1 LPVAGVAGFS
11 DAPTSDTTPADGQE
25 AGCGII
31 GRSVTESTEPEQLA
45 AARRTLALL
54 HAQAEAVRAD
64 LASLRRETEKAK
76 QELSGLRTAQ
86 LHEVNNRLVQ
96 AAVQADTAAQTAVSS
111 LDELTRST
119 QHDELT
125 GATTRV
131 LMLDRLQSAIARAQR
146 SASRVGLLFLDL
158 DGFKLIN
165 DTLGHSIGDQVLRLA
180 AQRLASVVRESDSVS
195 RYGGDEFVVLL
206 AEISSA
212 ADAAPIARKILD
224 ALASP
229 AVIGPHPISL
239 KASIGI
245 AIYPDDG
252 ADAVTLIRHAD
263 AAMYRSKRQG
273 AGGFEF
279 YQDDGSTDPGD
290 QLTSDAMPLAIR
302 RADSAFSE
310 HEARLRELLEA
321 NRELVG
327 AAQVAQKLQ
336 ASAEAAHHR
345 QINFVAMAAHAL
357 RNPLSAIRMA
367 TSLLSD
373 SRVNPGAKERQLQLV
388 QRQAALI
395 ARLVDDLLDG
405 SRVGTGEFRLQRREL
420 QLDAI
425 LSVAADACRHAID
438 AKQQRLQLDAPA
450 ESAIVYGDP
459 QRLTQVFSNLLNNA
473 SRRSPPGGTV
483 TLTTRFDGYQVV
495 ITVADEGPG
504 IAPEV
509 LAGIFDLFAVDTQV
523 PLEESGLG
531 IGLAVVRA
539 LAEAHGG
546 SVGAMSAQGGRGS
559 QFVVRL
565 PRANPEPAAT

>member
-1 LPVAGVAGFS
+1 MRHHGPHRDPSHRTG
-11 DAPTSDTTPADGQE
+11 T
-25 AGCGII
+25 
-31 GRSVTESTEPEQLA
+31 LA
-45 AARRTLALL
+45 TARRTLALL
-54 HAQAEAVRAD
+54 QAQAEAVRAD

-76 QELSGLRTAQ
+76 QELNGLRTAQ
-86 LHEVNNRLVQ
+86 LLEVNDRLVQ

-146 SASRVGLLFLDL
+146 SSARVGLLFLDL
-158 DGFKLIN
+158 DGFKQIN
-165 DTLGHSIGDQVLRLA
+165 DSLGHAVGDQVLRLA
-180 AQRLASVVRESDSVS
+180 AERLASVVRESDSVS

-206 AEISSA
+206 DEMSSA

-224 ALASP
+224 ALAAP
-229 AVIGPHPISL
+229 AVIGSHPISL

-263 AAMYRSKRQG
+263 AAMYRSQAAR
-273 AGGFEF
+273 APAASSSIRTTAAPTPATT
-279 YQDDGSTDPGD
+279 STA
-290 QLTSDAMPLAIR
+290 DAMPLAIR
-302 RADSAFSE
+302 RADVAFSE

-336 ASAEAAHHR
+336 ANAEAAHHR

-373 SRVNPGAKERQLQLV
+373 PRVNAAAKERQLQLV

-405 SRVGTGEFRLQRREL
+405 SRVGTGEFRLQRRDL

-425 LSVAADACRHAID
+425 LGVAADACRHAID
-438 AKQQRLQLDAPA
+438 AKQQRLVLEAPPEPA
-450 ESAIVYGDP
+450 VVNGDP
-459 QRLTQVFSNLLNNA
+459 QRLIQVFGNLLNNA
-473 SRRSPPGGTV
+473 SRRSPAGGDGDALDPHRRPPG
-483 TLTTRFDGYQVV
+483 RHHRRRR
-495 ITVADEGPG
+495 GPRHRARG
-504 IAPEV
+504 PRRH
-509 LAGIFDLFAVDTQV
+509 LR
-523 PLEESGLG
+523 P
-531 IGLAVVRA
+531 VRHRHPGA
-539 LAEAHGG
+539 ARG
-546 SVGAMSAQGGRGS
+546 VGARASAWRS
-559 QFVVRL
+559 CARW
-565 PRANPEPAAT
+565 PRRTAAASAP

>member
-1 LPVAGVAGFS
+1 M
-11 DAPTSDTTPADGQE
+11 
-25 AGCGII
+25 I
-31 GRSVTESTEPEQLA
+31 GRTVTDPSEQEQLA

-54 HAQAEAVRAD
+54 QAQAEAVRAD

-86 LHEVNNRLVQ
+86 LLEVNDRLVQ

-111 LDELTRST
+111 LDELSRST

-146 SASRVGLLFLDL
+146 SSARVGLLFLDL
-158 DGFKLIN
+158 DGFKQIN
-165 DTLGHSIGDQVLRLA
+165 DTLGHAVGDQVLRLA
-180 AQRLASVVRESDSVS
+180 AERMASVVRESDSVS

-206 AEISSA
+206 AEMTSA

-224 ALASP
+224 ALAAP

-263 AAMYRSKRQG
+263 AAMYRIKRQG
-273 AGGFEF
+273 TGGFEF

-290 QLTSDAMPLAIR
+290 NLTSEAMPLTIR
-302 RADSAFSE
+302 RADVAFSE

-327 AAQVAQKLQ
+327 AAQIAQKLQ
-336 ASAEAAHHR
+336 ANAEAAHHR

-367 TSLLSD
+367 TSLLLD
-373 SRVNPGAKERQLQLV
+373 PRVNAAAKERQLQLV
-388 QRQAALI
+388 QRQAGLI

-405 SRVGTGEFRLQRREL
+405 SRVGTGEFRLQRRDL
-420 QLDAI
+420 LLDAI
-425 LSVAADACRHAID
+425 LGVAADACRHAID
-438 AKQQRLQLDAPA
+438 AKQQRLAVLDPPSELAL
-450 ESAIVYGDP
+450 VNGDP
-459 QRLTQVFSNLLNNA
+459 QRLIQVFSNLLNNA
-473 SRRSPPGGTV
+473 SRRSPMGGVV
-483 TLTTRFDGYQVV
+483 TLATRIDGHQVIV
-495 ITVADEGPG
+495 TVADEGPG

-509 LAGIFDLFAVDTQV
+509 LAGIFDLFAIDTQV

-546 SVGAMSAQGGRGS
+546 SVGAMNAQDGRGS
-559 QFVVRL
+559 RFVVRL
-565 PRANPEPAAT
+565 PRVGANAIAT

>member
-1 LPVAGVAGFS
+1 MIRRTVAE
-11 DAPTSDTTPADGQE
+11 PAEQ
-25 AGCGII
+25 
-31 GRSVTESTEPEQLA
+31 EQLA

-54 HAQAEAVRAD
+54 QAQADAVRAD
-64 LASLRRETEKAK
+64 LASLRRETEKVR

-86 LHEVNNRLVQ
+86 LLEVNDRLVQ

-146 SASRVGLLFLDL
+146 SAARVGLLFLDL
-158 DGFKLIN
+158 DGFKQIN
-165 DTLGHSIGDQVLRLA
+165 DNLGHAVGDQVLRLA
-180 AQRLASVVRESDSVS
+180 ADRLASVVRESDSVS

-206 AEISSA
+206 SEMTSA

-224 ALASP
+224 ALAAP
-229 AVIGPHPISL
+229 AVVGPHPVTL
-239 KASIGI
+239 KASIGV
-245 AIYPDDG
+245 AVYPDDG

-263 AAMYRSKRQG
+263 AAMYQAKRRG

-279 YQDDGSTDPGD
+279 YQGDGNTDPAD
-290 QLTSDAMPLAIR
+290 IPVVDPMPLAIR
-302 RADSAFSE
+302 RTDTAFSE

-327 AAQVAQKLQ
+327 AAQIAQKLQ
-336 ASAEAAHHR
+336 AEAEAAHHR

-367 TSLLSD
+367 TSLISD
-373 SRVNPGAKERQLQLV
+373 ARVNAGAKERQLQLV

-395 ARLVDDLLDG
+395 ARLIDDLLDG
-405 SRVGTGEFRLQRREL
+405 SRVGTGEFRLQRRDL
-420 QLDAI
+420 QLDQI
-425 LSVAADACRHAID
+425 LGVAAEACRHAID
-438 AKQQRLQLDAPA
+438 AKEQRLVLDVGDAPA
-450 ESAIVYGDP
+450 MVNGDP
-459 QRLTQVFSNLLNNA
+459 QRLIQVFGNLLNNA
-473 SRRSPPGGTV
+473 SRRSPAGGTV
-483 TLTTRFDGYQVV
+483 TLTTRFDGSQVV
-495 ITVADEGPG
+495 VTVADEGAG
-504 IAPEV
+504 IAPDV
-509 LAGIFDLFAVDTQV
+509 LAGIFDLFAIDTQV

-546 SVGAMSAQGGRGS
+546 SVGAMSEQGGRGS

-565 PRANPEPAAT
+565 PRVVAEGAPA

>member
-1 LPVAGVAGFS
+1 
-11 DAPTSDTTPADGQE
+11 
-25 AGCGII
+25 
-31 GRSVTESTEPEQLA
+31 
-45 AARRTLALL
+45 
-54 HAQAEAVRAD
+54 
-64 LASLRRETEKAK
+64 
-76 QELSGLRTAQ
+76 
-86 LHEVNNRLVQ
+86 
-96 AAVQADTAAQTAVSS
+96 VQADTAAQTAVSS

-146 SASRVGLLFLDL
+146 SATRVGVLFLDL
-158 DGFKLIN
+158 DGFKQIN
-165 DTLGHSIGDQVLRLA
+165 DNLGHAVGDQVLRLA
-180 AQRLASVVRESDSVS
+180 AERLAAVVRESDSVS

-206 AEISSA
+206 SEMSSA

-224 ALASP
+224 ALAAP
-229 AVIGPHPISL
+229 AKVGPHPISL
-239 KASIGI
+239 KASLGV
-245 AIYPDDG
+245 AVYPDDG
-252 ADAVTLIRHAD
+252 ADPVTLIRHAD

-279 YQDDGSTDPGD
+279 YQDDGNTDPGD
-290 QLTSDAMPLAIR
+290 GLPPSDAMPLAIR
-302 RADSAFSE
+302 RTDSAFSE

-336 ASAEAAHHR
+336 AEAEAAHHR

-373 SRVNPGAKERQLQLV
+373 ARVNAAAKERQLQLV

-395 ARLVDDLLDG
+395 ARLIDDLLDG
-405 SRVGTGEFRLQRREL
+405 SRVGTGEFRLQRRDL
-420 QLDAI
+420 QLDQI
-425 LSVAADACRHAID
+425 LGVAADACRHAID
-438 AKQQRLQLDAPA
+438 AKQQHLVLDVPDEPA
-450 ESAIVYGDP
+450 TVNGDP
-459 QRLTQVFSNLLNNA
+459 QRLIQVFGNLLNNA
-473 SRRSPPGGTV
+473 SRRSPIGGTV
-483 TLTTRFDGYQVV
+483 TLTRRFDGHQVV
-495 ITVADEGPG
+495 ITVGDEGAG

-509 LAGIFDLFAVDTQV
+509 LAGIFDLFAIDTQV

-546 SVGAMSAQGGRGS
+546 SVGAMSAQSGHGS

-565 PRANPEPAAT
+565 PRVSGSGASD

>member
-1 LPVAGVAGFS
+1 MGRIVT
-11 DAPTSDTTPADGQE
+11 APT
-25 AGCGII
+25 
-31 GRSVTESTEPEQLA
+31 EQDLA

-54 HAQAEAVRAD
+54 QAQADAVRAD
-64 LASLRRETEKAK
+64 LGSLRRETEKAK
-76 QELSGLRTAQ
+76 QELNGLRTAQ
-86 LHEVNNRLVQ
+86 LLEVNDRLVQ

-111 LDELTRST
+111 LDELTRQT

-146 SASRVGLLFLDL
+146 SSARVGLLFLDL
-158 DGFKLIN
+158 DGFKKIN
-165 DTLGHSIGDQVLRLA
+165 DTLGHAVGDQVLRLA
-180 AQRLASVVRESDSVS
+180 AERLASVVRESDSVS

-206 AEISSA
+206 DEMSSA
-212 ADAAPIARKILD
+212 ADAAPIARKMLD
-224 ALASP
+224 ALAAP

-263 AAMYRSKRQG
+263 AAMYRIKREG
-273 AGGFEF
+273 TGGFDF

-290 QLTSDAMPLAIR
+290 NLNSEAMPLAIR
-302 RADSAFSE
+302 RADVAFSE

-336 ASAEAAHHR
+336 ANAEAAHHR

-367 TSLLSD
+367 TSLLAD
-373 SRVNPGAKERQLQLV
+373 PRVNATARERQLQLL

-405 SRVGTGEFRLQRREL
+405 SRVGTGEFRLQRRDL

-425 LSVAADACRHAID
+425 LGVAAEACRHAID
-438 AKQQRLQLDAPA
+438 AKEQRLVLDVGDAPA
-450 ESAIVYGDP
+450 IVNGDP
-459 QRLTQVFSNLLNNA
+459 QRLIQVFGNLLNNA
-473 SRRSPPGGTV
+473 SRRSPVGGAV
-483 TLTTRFDGYQVV
+483 TLSTHVDGHQVV
-495 ITVADEGPG
+495 ITVADEGAG

-509 LAGIFDLFAVDTQV
+509 LASIFDLFAIDTQV

-546 SVGAMSAQGGRGS
+546 SVGAKSSQSGRGS
-559 QFVVRL
+559 EFIVRL
-565 PRANPEPAAT
+565 PRASDGALRTGDGFSLSGR